1 MVFGDFELKQR
12 AIFFRELATLVDSG
26 MTIGQA
32 VTTLEPRTQSVGL
45 RRALRAIGPKISGG
59 KRLSEIARGF
69 PDQFSNL
76 AIAMIEAGE
85 TGGRLDTMLGRLAQY
100 IEREVNLKALIA
112 RETFYPK
119 ILLMAVLFIPLA
131 APVIVAAI
139 QESTGTAVGIFFKWL
154 LIYVL
159 ALGLPAFGITMV
171 VRSYGKTAQG
181 RRGMDAF
188 KLRVPLLG
196 KVIHRVAMSKFCRA
210 LAALYDA
217 GVPIT
222 QALRLAGDATGNAR
236 IQATAV
242 AAAPTVERGGKLSE
256 GLARAGMLDDLV
268 LRMLQT
274 GEDSGHIDE
283 MMDKVADYYEAES
296 ETAIKQMALL
306 IVPLIVI
313 VAGIVVVFILIKSYM
328 GYATGLMG
336 N

>member
-1 MVFGDFELKQR
+1 MVFGDYELKQR

-32 VTTLEPRTQSVGL
+32 VSTLEPRTQSAGL
-45 RRALRAIGPKISGG
+45 RRALHAIGPKVSGG
-59 KRLSEIARGF
+59 KRLSEIARSF
-69 PDQFSNL
+69 PDQFPNL

-85 TGGRLDTMLGRLAQY
+85 TGGRLDTMLVRLAQY
-100 IEREVNLKALIA
+100 VEREVNLRALIA

-119 ILLMAVLFIPLA
+119 ILLVAVLFIPLA
-131 APVIVAAI
+131 APVVIAAL
-139 QESTGTAVGIFFKWL
+139 QESAGTAFGVFFKWL
-154 LIYVL
+154 LIYAL
-159 ALGLPAFGITMV
+159 GLGLPALGITMV
-171 VRSYGKTAQG
+171 VRSYGKTTEG
-181 RRGMDAF
+181 RRNIDTF
-188 KLRVPLLG
+188 KLHLPVLG

-222 QALRLAGDATGNAR
+222 QALRLAGDATANAR
-236 IQATAV
+236 IQSTAV
-242 AAAPTVERGGKLSE
+242 LAAPIVARGGKLSE

-274 GEDSGHIDE
+274 GEETGHIDE

-296 ETAIKQMALL
+296 ETAIKQMSLL
-306 IVPLIVI
+306 IVPLAVI
-313 VAGIVVVFILIKSYM
+313 VAGIVVVIMLIKFYM
-328 GYATGLMG
+328 GYATNLMG

>member
-1 MVFGDFELKQR
+1 MVFGDYELKQR

-32 VTTLEPRTQSVGL
+32 ITTLGSRTPSVNL
-45 RRALRAIGPKISGG
+45 RQALRAIGPKISGG
-59 KRLSEIARGF
+59 KRFSEVARGY
-69 PDQFSNL
+69 PAQFSNL

-85 TGGRLDTMLGRLAQY
+85 TGGRLDTMLLRLAQY
-100 IEREVNLKALIA
+100 VEREVNLRALIA

-119 ILLMAVLFIPLA
+119 ILLVAILFIPLMPPVVLA
-131 APVIVAAI
+131 AM
-139 QESTGTAVGIFFKWL
+139 QGSTGLAVAVFFRAL
-154 LIYVL
+154 LSYIIV
-159 ALGLPAFGITMV
+159 LGLPVLGIVLV
-171 VRSYGKTAQG
+171 VRSYGKMTQG
-181 RRGMDAF
+181 RLNIDTF
-188 KLRVPLLG
+188 KLHLPVVG

-217 GVPIT
+217 GVSIT
-222 QALRLAGDATGNAR
+222 QALRLSGDASGNAR
-236 IQATAV
+236 IQATAIL
-242 AAAPTVERGGKLSE
+242 AAPTVERGGKLSE

-296 ETAIKQMALL
+296 ETAIKQMSLL
-306 IVPLIVI
+306 IVPLAVI
-313 VAGIVVVFILIKSYM
+313 IAGIAVVFILIKSYM
-328 GYATGLMG
+328 GYATGLLG

>member
-1 MVFGDFELKQR
+1 MVFGDYELKQR

-32 VTTLEPRTQSVGL
+32 ISTLEPRAQSANL
-45 RRALRAIGPKISGG
+45 RRALKAIGPKVSGG
-59 KRLSEIARGF
+59 KRLSEIARSY
-69 PDQFSNL
+69 PDQFPNL

-85 TGGRLDTMLGRLAQY
+85 TGGRLDTMLVRLAQY
-100 IEREVNLKALIA
+100 VEREVNLRALIA

-119 ILLMAVLFIPLA
+119 ILLVAVLFIPLG
-131 APVIVAAI
+131 APVIIAAI
-139 QESTGTAVGIFFKWL
+139 QDSMGAALLIFFRWL
-154 LIYVL
+154 LIYAL
-159 ALGLPAFGITMV
+159 ALGLLALAVTMV
-171 VRSYGKTAQG
+171 VRSYGKTTEG
-181 RRGMDAF
+181 RRNIDAF
-188 KLRVPLLG
+188 KLHLPLLG

-222 QALRLAGDATGNAR
+222 QALRLAGDATANAR

-242 AAAPTVERGGKLSE
+242 LAAPTVERGGKLSE

-296 ETAIKQMALL
+296 ETAIKQMSLL
-306 IVPLIVI
+306 IVPLAVI
-313 VAGIVVVFILIKSYM
+313 VAGIVVVFMALKSYM
-328 GYATGLMG
+328 GYATNLLG